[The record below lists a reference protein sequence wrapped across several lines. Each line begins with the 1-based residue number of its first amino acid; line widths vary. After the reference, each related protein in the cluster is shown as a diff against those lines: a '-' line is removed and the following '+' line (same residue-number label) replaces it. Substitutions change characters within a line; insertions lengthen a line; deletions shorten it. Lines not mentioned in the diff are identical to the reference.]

1 MSNSKQANIDE
12 LSAMFKA
19 LSNPQRLRIFLKLTE
34 CCGPAA
40 CDASKEGL
48 RRCVGDL
55 GEDLDVQPST
65 VSHHIKELRQ
75 AGLLQVQRRGQ
86 KIECWA
92 CDDAL
97 GRLATFFSDVN
108 EKRRPTRAAHRVAS
122 TGRR

>member
-1 MSNSKQANIDE
+1 
-12 LSAMFKA
+12 MFKA
-19 LSNPQRLRIFLKLTE
+19 LSNPQRLRIFLELTR
-34 CCGPAA
+34 CCGPTA
-40 CDASKEGL
+40 CDASEEGI

-75 AGLLQVQRRGQ
+75 AGLMRVERRGR
-86 KIECWA
+86 KIECWV

-97 GRLATFFSDVN
+97 ELLAAFFEEAAD
-108 EKRRPTRAAHRVAS
+108 KRRPSRVAHRILP